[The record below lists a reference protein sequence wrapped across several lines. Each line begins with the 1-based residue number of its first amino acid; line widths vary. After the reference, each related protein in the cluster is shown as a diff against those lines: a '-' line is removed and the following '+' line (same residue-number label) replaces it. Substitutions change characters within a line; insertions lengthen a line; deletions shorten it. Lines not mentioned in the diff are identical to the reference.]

1 MNAYSDFMI
10 EALRLLILQELQKA
24 PAYTHNAYTLKKLLQ
39 QHGEAAST
47 DTLKTQLQWLH
58 EQGLVLVKQEAI
70 WIATLTA
77 RGDDVANGLS
87 HVPNV
92 ARPEPR

>member
-1 MNAYSDFMI
+1 MKTYSDFMI

-24 PAYTHNAYTLKKLLQ
+24 PAYTHHELTLKKLLQ
-39 QHGEAAST
+39 QHGEAVSS

-58 EQGLVLVKQEAI
+58 EQGLVLVKHNEV